1 MAFVT
6 GMSVYRAYANTRK
19 LANGQVAA
27 ADAQRTA
34 QANAAAG
41 RARLFAHPERDAG
54 KMDYVNRDA
63 AATFRSSHQGVHA
76 WAPTDWVNTAAGAAT
91 QIFSALN
98 IDRAVSLATT
108 LKSNRL
114 IAGESAAFTSR
125 AVVDLALGT
134 VGRVQTNPMP
144 MPTQLLDNLAPN
156 PRA

>member
-1 MAFVT
+1 M
-6 GMSVYRAYANTRK
+6 
-19 LANGQVAA
+19 
-27 ADAQRTA
+27 
-34 QANAAAG
+34 
-41 RARLFAHPERDAG
+41 
-54 KMDYVNRDA
+54 
-63 AATFRSSHQGVHA
+63 
-76 WAPTDWVNTAAGAAT
+76 
-91 QIFSALN
+91 
-98 IDRAVSLATT
+98 SLATT